1 MRIVK
6 WTFLNVLACLKM
18 MIFLKTQLK
27 RQKET
32 WRNNSMSWNYAELSK
47 IAKAAGGP
55 EKLLAIIEEGG
66 KAVGRIEGQTSMI
79 PWIGIAAAGASALTA
94 GILKLSEHLKA
105 KKVISQAA
113 VDAAKAE
120 LIQGIKE
127 YDASHPEQVESVSE
141 AIPAIEEVEKDHS

>member
-1 MRIVK
+1 
-6 WTFLNVLACLKM
+6 
-18 MIFLKTQLK
+18 
-27 RQKET
+27 
-32 WRNNSMSWNYAELSK
+32 MSWNYAELSK

-55 EKLLAIIEEGG
+55 EKLLAMIEEGG

-105 KKVISQAA
+105 KKAISQAA

-120 LIQGIKE
+120 LIQGIRE
-127 YDASHPEQVESVSE
+127 YDASHPEQVENDSE
-141 AIPAIEEVEKDHS
+141 AIPAIEEIEKDHS